1 MKKYR
6 SNKIFIVS
14 GSRAEIGILS
24 NLISKYKKNKLT
36 LILTGQHLDRNY
48 QNLFDLYDKKLI
60 KTKFIDIKL
69 KDSEPASILNSISI
83 GVSKFGKLF
92 NKYKPKI
99 VIILGDRYELLSVAV
114 AAYFS
119 NTKIAHIHGGEK
131 TIGSMDDTIRHV
143 ITKFSNLHFV
153 SNKIYKNRVIQLGED
168 PKTIFNVGGL
178 SAERIKNFKPLKK
191 NQLRKILDIKF
202 DKFNFTIT
210 INSFFEKSISTSKA
224 VNNLLLALKKQKNT
238 NLFFTS
244 SNSDL
249 KSDQINKLI
258 TNFCKKNKNSYFF
271 YNLGYKNYLSLL
283 SKCDLC
289 IGNSSSGVLEVPSL
303 KIATINLGTRQTGR
317 IKSDSIIDSDYQYE
331 NILSAIKKSK
341 SRNFQKKLMLSNN
354 PIYRKNTAT
363 NIKKII
369 SSNLNR
375 KVLLK
380 SFYDLN

>member
-69 KDSEPASILNSISI
+69 KDSEPTSILNSISI

-191 NQLRKILDIKF
+191 NQLGKILDIKF

>member
-191 NQLRKILDIKF
+191 NQLGKILDIKF

-289 IGNSSSGVLEVPSL
+289 IGNSSSGVLEAPSL

>member
-191 NQLRKILDIKF
+191 NQLGKILDIKF

>member
-191 NQLRKILDIKF
+191 NQLGKILDIKF

-258 TNFCKKNKNSYFF
+258 TNFCKKNKNNYFF

-289 IGNSSSGVLEVPSL
+289 IGNSSSGVLEAPSL

>member
-289 IGNSSSGVLEVPSL
+289 IGNSSSGVLEAPSL

>member
-69 KDSEPASILNSISI
+69 KDSEPTSILNSISI